1 MLQYKNVYIFQKVYI
16 VQRSLWADT
25 SLSSVSAGFVAVLV
39 GFASSVAIVLQAA
52 TAAGA
57 SEAEMVSWIGALGL
71 GMGIT
76 CIAFSWY
83 YRAPVITAWSTPG
96 AALLATSLAG
106 VSMAEAIGAFL
117 FSALLT
123 LLLGISGAFERVMS
137 RVPLPIA
144 SAMLAGI
151 LLQFGLSVF
160 TSLETSP
167 VLVGTML
174 LTYLVCRRW
183 LPRYAIILVLLVGF
197 GASWG
202 LGQIQP
208 EQLGWALSRPVWVT
222 PVFNPSVLL
231 GVGLP
236 LFIVTMTSQNIPGVA
251 TLRASG
257 YQRVPV
263 SPVISGTGLTS
274 LLLTPF
280 GGFAFNL
287 AAISAA
293 ICTGPEAHPDPE
305 RRYTAGI
312 AAGVF
317 YLLAGLFGASVVA
330 LFSAFPQAMIAT
342 VAGLALLG
350 TIGSSLAGASSDSDG
365 REAALVTLLI
375 TTSGVSYLGI
385 GAAFWG
391 LAGGLIC
398 HRLLHRK
405 N

>member
-1 MLQYKNVYIFQKVYI
+1 MEQLAP
-16 VQRSLWADT
+16 RTLTRDT

-52 TAAGA
+52 SAAGA
-57 SEAEMVSWIGALGL
+57 SEAQMVSWIGALGL
-71 GMGIT
+71 GMGLT
-76 CIAFSWY
+76 CIGFSWY
-83 YRAPVITAWSTPG
+83 YRAPVVTAWSTPG

-106 VSMAEAIGAFL
+106 VSLAEAVGAFL

-123 LLLGISGAFERVMS
+123 LLLGLSGAFERVMS

-151 LLQFGLSVF
+151 LVQFGLSVF
-160 TSLETSP
+160 TALQANP
-167 VLVGTML
+167 LLVGAML
-174 LTYLVCRRW
+174 ATYLVGRRW
-183 LPRYAIILVLLVGF
+183 LPRYSIILVLLVGF
-197 GASWG
+197 AASWLLG
-202 LGQIQP
+202 LIHT
-208 EQLGWALSRPVWVT
+208 EQLAWTFAQPAWVT
-222 PVFNPSVLL
+222 PAFSPGVLL

-263 SPVISGTGLTS
+263 SPVIAGTGLTS
-274 LLLTPF
+274 LLLAPF

-293 ICTGPEAHPDPE
+293 ICTGAEAHKDPE

-330 LFSAFPQAMIAT
+330 LFGAFPQAMIAA
-342 VAGLALLG
+342 VAGLALIG
-350 TIGSSLAGASSDSDG
+350 TIGTSLAGATAAPDS
-365 REAALVTLLI
+365 REAALITFLI
-375 TTSGVSYLGI
+375 TASGVSFFGI

-391 LAGGLIC
+391 LLGGLVC
-398 HRLLHRK
+398 HWLLGRGEEPGR
-405 N
+405 